1 MFYAIKWRVVFVKL
15 IISIVTLWKKLLFF
29 EVVWMRLKSDIRSD
43 SEEGQEGGDQNV
55 VLGDGVWT
63 VAIVS
68 STAALGDWNTK

>member
-1 MFYAIKWRVVFVKL
+1 
-15 IISIVTLWKKLLFF
+15 
-29 EVVWMRLKSDIRSD
+29 MRLKSSTGSD
-43 SEEGQEGGDQNV
+43 SKKGREGSDQNV